1 MAELIKNIKSIDNL
15 FEVKVKGLSEKIK
28 MTTDLINQYVEKINK
43 NMFLKTKTLR
53 TVKTW
58 KHDS

>member
-53 TVKTW
+53 TVKT
-58 KHDS
+58 